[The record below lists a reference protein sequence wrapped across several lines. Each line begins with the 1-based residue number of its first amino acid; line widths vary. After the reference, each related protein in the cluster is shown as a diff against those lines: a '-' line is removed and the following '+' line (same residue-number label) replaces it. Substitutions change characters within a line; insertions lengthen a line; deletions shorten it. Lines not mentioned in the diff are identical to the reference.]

1 MTRTQR
7 FVIWTAVFIALLFV
21 VQSLRDILLPFVAG
35 MAVAYFLDPLADT
48 LERYGLSRL
57 LSTIVITLA
66 FFLVMA
72 GILMMLFPLLQAQ
85 IIAIA
90 ERLPELIALIERL
103 ASSALSKLQAVLPDD
118 AMRKAGDAAGDYA
131 GIVIGWMKTFAT
143 RLLSGGIAFFQIV
156 SLILITP
163 IVSFFMLLEWDN
175 IVAKMDSLLP
185 RKQAPVIREQ
195 LSLMDK
201 TISAFVR
208 GQASV
213 CLTLSVY
220 YGIALSLVGL
230 EAGLLIGLG
239 AGLISFI
246 PYVGAFTGLAV
257 GVGIA
262 IVQFDS
268 LAPIM
273 GVVAIFIAG
282 QLAESYVLTPRLVGD
297 KVGLHDLW
305 IIFALMAGGT
315 LFGFTGV
322 LLAVPTAAV
331 IGVLIR
337 FSIGEYLK
345 SPLYSGHQ
353 AHHGDGDDAQ

>member
-7 FVIWTAVFIALLFV
+7 FAIWAVVFIAFLILV
-21 VQSLRDILLPFVAG
+21 HSLREILLPFVAG
-35 MAVAYFLDPLADT
+35 MAVAYFLDPLADS
-48 LERYGLSRL
+48 LERKGLSRL
-57 LSTIVITLA
+57 VSTLVITAA
-66 FFLVMA
+66 FFLIVA
-72 GILMMLFPLLQAQ
+72 GILVMLFPLLQAQ
-85 IIAIA
+85 VIAVA
-90 ERLPELIALIERL
+90 ERLPELFALVERL
-103 ASSALSKLQAVLPDD
+103 AGSVLSQLESVLPDD
-118 AMRKAGDAAGDYA
+118 AMQKASDAAGDYA
-131 GIVIGWMKTFAT
+131 GVLVGWMKTVAT
-143 RLLSGGIAFFQIV
+143 RLLSGGVALFQIV

-163 IVSFFMLLEWDN
+163 IVSFFMLKEWDH

-185 RKQAPVIREQ
+185 RGQAPVIREQ

-213 CLTLSVY
+213 CITLSIY
-220 YGIALSLVGL
+220 YGLGLSLIGL

-262 IVQFDS
+262 IVQFDQ
-268 LAPIM
+268 LVPIL
-273 GVVAIFIAG
+273 GVAAIFLAG

-322 LLAVPTAAV
+322 LLAVPAAAV

-337 FSIGEYLK
+337 FFIGEYLK
-345 SPLYSGHQ
+345 SPLYSGHPG
-353 AHHGDGDDAQ
+353 HGDRGDEA